1 MVAKV
6 YVQEQLGALVKAGLI
21 TGENMEQARQTLEN
35 FWDDKKM
42 IVFTAQDVLD
52 CPVYDDNGDE
62 WTAKDI
68 YDIDEVDACSIL
80 AGITHDAS
88 VGLSWNDI
96 EQAIQ
101 EYIENREK
109 DNGKN
114 TD

>member
-1 MVAKV
+1 MVAKIL
-6 YVQEQLGALVKAGLI
+6 VQEQLEVLAKAGLI
-21 TGENMEQARQTLEN
+21 TGENMEQARLTLEN

-80 AGITHDAS
+80 KGITHDAS
-88 VGLSWNDI
+88 VGLAWSDI

-101 EYIENREK
+101 DFFNTGGI
-109 DNGKN
+109 DGKN

>member
-6 YVQEQLGALVKAGLI
+6 YVQEQIEVLAKAGLI
-21 TGENMEQARQTLEN
+21 TGENAEQARLTLEN

-52 CPVYDDNGDE
+52 CPVYDNNGDE
-62 WTAKDI
+62 CTAKDI

-96 EQAIQ
+96 EQAI
-101 EYIENREK
+101 EEFIENRRK